1 MIDLSFLTEAEQ
13 EAILKVLNRDAELKK
28 SEDQRVKNLHDVVHD
43 DNEFKYKSGQWFYD
57 AKSKRHREKI
67 HGVDLV
73 RASIRKRKKPAT
85 IAELGE
91 LNKESS
97 KRRWVNGVNQDL
109 FIPPELFGVM
119 EAPDEAEEDIMV
131 KKQEGNQSSKKVGF
145 TSEKEQ
151 ENLRNGIFSPPKAR
165 QNPFNSEGLQ
175 DDTDYNN
182 EAPSLNPKNVQMN
195 GTEKPKTDIMS
206 SLAKYGV
213 KLPYPELS
221 KSKLNTPK
229 AQDGN
234 NSQKE
239 DVPIPVPKPRTFK
252 VNGQPQDRSNSTLK
266 RDDSLNDEEPLYAVV
281 NKTPAASSPSQAQ
294 DKKPEVGSSEVLNSK
309 PDQLNS
315 SSPTEDIPVNSFP
328 QNAETLKRL
337 SQSVP
342 AFINDDICHCT
353 PVLIV
358 CKTVDTDG
366 RDTDS
371 ASESSFQIGRH
382 KKSPSSL
389 TNLSGSSG
397 MASMS
402 SVSGS
407 VMSIYS
413 GDFGNVDIKGGI
425 EFSIDYVEQLK
436 EFLIYIYQCRELAVA
451 EPKKQR
457 SDPYVKAYL
466 LPEKAKMGKRKT
478 AVKKKTLNPVYN
490 EILRYKI
497 PKQSLLAQ
505 ALNLSVWHHDALGRN
520 SFLGEVNV
528 NLGTWDWSDTQ
539 RKWYQLEARTP
550 AAGIGL
556 ENRGEMKLSLKY
568 VPMSSSGDIAS
579 FVIHNQILDPQH
591 RRASGSKPNLTGE
604 VHISIKDCLQLPM
617 LRENKI
623 NSFVKCTVLPDTSR
637 KSRQRTRTVD
647 KTPNPYFNHTMVYDG
662 FKAEDLREACVE
674 LTVWDHNRLSNHFL
688 GGIRIG
694 LGTGKSYGTPVDW
707 MDSTPEEAIMWE
719 KMMTSPN
726 TWIDGMLPL
735 RMFKMAKLAK

>member
-1 MIDLSFLTEAEQ
+1 MCSLDRKDYAYSLSYEQPEGEEVTRAAEFQ
-13 EAILKVLNRDAELKK
+13 TQCCHLPGCVSCEGK
-28 SEDQRVKNLHDVVHD
+28 SQVWER
-43 DNEFKYKSGQWFYD
+43 KSIG
-57 AKSKRHREKI
+57 RE
-67 HGVDLV
+67 
-73 RASIRKRKKPAT
+73 
-85 IAELGE
+85 
-91 LNKESS
+91 N
-97 KRRWVNGVNQDL
+97 
-109 FIPPELFGVM
+109 
-119 EAPDEAEEDIMV
+119 
-131 KKQEGNQSSKKVGF
+131 
-145 TSEKEQ
+145 
-151 ENLRNGIFSPPKAR
+151 
-165 QNPFNSEGLQ
+165 
-175 DDTDYNN
+175 Y
-182 EAPSLNPKNVQMN
+182 
-195 GTEKPKTDIMS
+195 
-206 SLAKYGV
+206 
-213 KLPYPELS
+213 
-221 KSKLNTPK
+221 
-229 AQDGN
+229 
-234 NSQKE
+234 
-239 DVPIPVPKPRTFK
+239 IPVF
-252 VNGQPQDRSNSTLK
+252 Q
-266 RDDSLNDEEPLYAVV
+266 LYIQLFAW
-281 NKTPAASSPSQAQ
+281 SSSMI
-294 DKKPEVGSSEVLNSK
+294 VLWFLSYSYALSWT
-309 PDQLNS
+309 DQLNS

-328 QNAETLKRL
+328 QNPEKLKRL

-342 AFINDDICHCT
+342 AFIND
-353 PVLIV
+353 
-358 CKTVDTDG
+358 DTDG

-451 EPKKQR
+451 EAKKQR

-497 PKQSLLAQ
+497 SKQSLLAQ
-505 ALNLSVWHHDALGRN
+505 TLNLSVWHHDALGRN

-539 RKWYQLEARTP
+539 RKWYQLEPRTP

-556 ENRGEMKLSLKY
+556 ENRGEMKLALKY
-568 VPMSSSGDIAS
+568 VPMSSSG
-579 FVIHNQILDPQH
+579 P
-591 RRASGSKPNLTGE
+591 GTKPYLTGE

-617 LRENKI
+617 LRGNKI

-662 FKAEDLREACVE
+662 FKEEDLREACVE

-688 GGIRIG
+688 GGLRIG

-707 MDSTPEEAIMWE
+707 MDSTHEEVTMWE
-719 KMMTSPN
+719 KMMASPD
-726 TWIDGMLPL
+726 TWVEGMLPL

>member
-195 GTEKPKTDIMS
+195 GTEKPKTD
-206 SLAKYGV
+206 
-213 KLPYPELS
+213 
-221 KSKLNTPK
+221 
-229 AQDGN
+229 
-234 NSQKE
+234 
-239 DVPIPVPKPRTFK
+239 
-252 VNGQPQDRSNSTLK
+252 
-266 RDDSLNDEEPLYAVV
+266 EEPLYAVV

-309 PDQLNS
+309 PGMDESNPILRALKRSEAKMLNSKAVQEVSPTSTNQLNS